1 MPNDKI
7 DNDTVDQDAIET
19 KKRMAALAQAIREE
33 MGSLTQEELEKLYA
47 AVVLMGL
54 DDSE

>member
-1 MPNDKI
+1 MPNDKV

-19 KKRMAALAQAIREE
+19 KKRVEALALAIREE